1 MSVNL
6 TKEVLTN
13 AEFSQLQSLELV
25 IERGKKMFVEV
36 GTSLMEIRVK
46 RLYRGEYETF
56 EEYCQSKW
64 GFSKSFANK
73 GIIAAEIACTLG
85 TIVPIS
91 NEGTAREFVSVPK
104 EDRPAV
110 AEKAKT
116 IAAEKGRDTIN
127 SRDVKEAKAKIY
139 STEPK
144 VTVIEP
150 EPDAEP
156 IVLPDEPQITMIQ
169 ESAGEWI
176 DSIPLFH
183 ELSGVP
189 KRKFEESAKLWHK
202 FETDFKLTARMVRNA
217 QKDVPFQF
225 RSRFMSRQMSSFIV
239 NSPESWL
246 KCKVCDG
253 TGQIPQT
260 GQCAMC
266 SSDGFQITNYR

>member
-64 GFSKSFANK
+64 GFSRQFANK
-73 GIIAAEIACTLG
+73 TIESSGIASDLETM
-85 TIVPIS
+85 VSIS
-91 NEGTAREFVSVPK
+91 NERTAREFISVPS

-110 AEKAKT
+110 AEKAKI

-127 SRDVKEAKAKIY
+127 SRDVKEAKSKIY

-156 IVLPDEPQITMIQ
+156 IVLPDEPEITMIQ

-202 FETDFKLTARMVRNA
+202 FETDFKMTARMVRNA
-217 QKDVPFQF
+217 QKDIPFQF

>member
-13 AEFSQLQSLELV
+13 AEFSQLQSLESV
-25 IERGKKMFVEV
+25 IERGKKTFVEV
-36 GTSLMEIRVK
+36 GTALMQIK
-46 RLYRGEYETF
+46 DGRLYRIGFETF
-56 EEYCQSKW
+56 EDYCQSRW
-64 GFSKSFANK
+64 GFSRQFASLQIKS
-73 GIIAAEIACTLG
+73 AEIA
-85 TIVPIS
+85 
-91 NEGTAREFVSVPK
+91 TALSSILDIPNGSTAEQFVSVPK

-110 AEKAKT
+110 AEKART

-183 ELSGVP
+183 ELSGVS

-202 FETDFKLTARMVRNA
+202 FETDFKMTARMVRNA

-253 TGQIPQT
+253 TGQTPQT

>member
-1 MSVNL
+1 MSNEL
-6 TKEVLTN
+6 INEILTN
-13 AEFSQLQSLELV
+13 EELNQLKSLESV
-25 IERGKKMFVEV
+25 IERGKNTFIEI
-36 GTSLMEIRVK
+36 GTALMKIRDG
-46 RLYRGEYETF
+46 RLYRSEFSTF
-56 EEYCQSKW
+56 EDYCQNKW

-73 GIIAAEIACTLG
+73 GIISSEIADTLG

-91 NEGTAREFVSVPK
+91 NEGTAREFVSVPH
-104 EDRPAV
+104 EDRPIV
-110 AEKAKT
+110 AKAAKT
-116 IAAEKGRDTIN
+116 IASEKGRDTIN

-150 EPDAEP
+150 EPEAEP
-156 IVLPDEPQITMIQ
+156 IVLPDEPEITMIQ
-169 ESAGEWI
+169 ESADDWI

-189 KRKFEESAKLWHK
+189 KRKFEESAKLWHI
-202 FETDFKLTARMVRNA
+202 FEVDFKMQARRLRIA
-217 QKDVPFQF
+217 QKGIPSQF

-239 NSPESWL
+239 NSPEFWL